1 MRRDEQIRVN
11 ELLLQRE
18 DLFLRIHAAETE
30 VNRILGEAFP
40 FSAPELPS
48 TRRGKRKA
56 SDARAAAGTATAKP
70 AKSPAD
76 TLRRLEDGERG
87 YRVTYRQFSK
97 VLVEEHHEFDAVRTL
112 LACQGANLEVQSIET
127 ISKDGGTAESLL
139 SNRPA
144 E

>member
-40 FSAPELPS
+40 FSVPELPS

-56 SDARAAAGTATAKP
+56 SDTRASSGTAAAKP

-76 TLRRLEDGERG
+76 TLRRLEDGETG

-97 VLVEEHHEFDAVRTL
+97 VLVEDHHEFDAVRTL
-112 LACQGANLEVQSIET
+112 LACQGRNLEVQSIQT
-127 ISKDGGTAESLL
+127 IAADGTTAAPLFGAQPSE
-139 SNRPA
+139 
-144 E
+144 